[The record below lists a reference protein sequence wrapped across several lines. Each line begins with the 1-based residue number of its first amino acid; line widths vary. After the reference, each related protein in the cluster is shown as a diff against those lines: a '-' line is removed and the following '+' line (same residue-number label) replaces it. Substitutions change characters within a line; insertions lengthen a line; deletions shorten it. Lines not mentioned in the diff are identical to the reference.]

1 MTARLTILGS
11 GSAGHSAVVDVD
23 GIRLLIDVGLEPR
36 DLEARM
42 SQVGLKWEDLS
53 GVLITHRHTDHWR
66 PATFAKLL
74 EQRVP
79 IHCHRDHVA
88 AFRTGCC
95 DFDEIERLK
104 LMRVYVTNRPVR
116 WADSWE
122 CRPFRVRHDGGA
134 TFGFRFDRLVAST
147 PSFDVGERSLS
158 FAYVA
163 DLGCWDDSIVTAL
176 LDVDLLALEFNHD
189 PALLNASNRPPWLI
203 GRVLGDEGHLSNAQA
218 AALLRQA
225 LQRSSGDRLRQLVLL
240 HLSRECNQPA
250 LARAAAEAVLTEHG
264 RQATAFVAEQDQPS
278 PMFVI
283 GESYRDQRLPDSICN
298 DSSDRLSDCCP

>member
-11 GSAGHSAVVDVD
+11 GSGGNSALVDVD
-23 GIRLLIDVGLEPR
+23 GIRVLIDVGLEPR
-36 DLEARM
+36 DLEARLG
-42 SQVGLKWEDLS
+42 QLGLCWSDLT

-66 PATFAKLL
+66 SDTFAKLL

-88 AFRTGCC
+88 AFRTGCR
-95 DFDEIERLK
+95 DFDEIERSK
-104 LMRVYVTNRPVR
+104 LVRVYVTNRPVR

-134 TFGFRFDRLVAST
+134 TFGFRFDRLPALV
-147 PSFDVGERSLS
+147 PLFEEGERSWS

-163 DLGCWDDSIVTAL
+163 DLGCWDDSVVTAL

-203 GRVLGDEGHLSNAQA
+203 GRVLSDEGHLSNTQA
-218 AALLRQA
+218 ATLLRQA
-225 LQRSSGDRLRQLVLL
+225 LQQSVGDRLRQLVLL
-240 HLSRECNQPA
+240 HLSRECNRPV
-250 LARAAAEAVLTEHG
+250 LARAAAEAVLSEHG
-264 RQATAFVAEQDQPS
+264 RHATAFVAEQDHPS
-278 PMFVI
+278 PMFVV
-283 GESYRDQRLPDSICN
+283 GESYRDQRLADST
-298 DSSDRLSDCCP
+298 DRLSNSCP

>member
-1 MTARLTILGS
+1 MTARLTILAS
-11 GSAGHSAVVDVD
+11 GSAGNSALVDVD
-23 GIRLLIDVGLEPR
+23 GIRVLIDVGLEPR

-74 EQRVP
+74 EQGVP

-88 AFRTGCC
+88 AFRTGCR
-95 DFDEIERLK
+95 DFDEIESSK
-104 LMRVYVTNRPVR
+104 LVRVYVTNRPVR

-134 TFGFRFDRLVAST
+134 TFGFRFDRLPALA
-147 PSFDVGERSLS
+147 PLFEGREKLWS

-189 PALLNASNRPPWLI
+189 PTLLQGSNRPPWLI

-225 LQRSSGDRLRQLVLL
+225 LQRSSDGRLRQLVLL
-240 HLSRECNQPA
+240 HLSRECNQPG
-250 LARAAAEAVLTEHG
+250 LARAAAEAVLLEYG
-264 RQATAFVAEQDQPS
+264 RHATAFVAEQDQPS
-278 PMFVI
+278 PMFVV
-283 GESYRDQRLPDSICN
+283 GESHRDLRLADSTGDCAGDLQR
-298 DSSDRLSDCCP
+298 RAQF